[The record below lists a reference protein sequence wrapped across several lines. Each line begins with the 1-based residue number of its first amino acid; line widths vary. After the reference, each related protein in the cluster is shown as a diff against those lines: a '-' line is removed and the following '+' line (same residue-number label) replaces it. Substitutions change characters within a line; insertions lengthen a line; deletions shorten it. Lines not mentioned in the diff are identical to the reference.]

1 MPYRLQAILA
11 DNVIDYLKYHITF
24 HDKMDNGLTFNGID
38 KVTVN
43 EEETPLSGTPTSDP
57 NRFDY
62 ATSRASMEKRPEV
75 DFDNHVKDGAMRT
88 LSFTKWLYDVDGVNR
103 LHYPDDP
110 TLFTFRLYL
119 GNENE
124 DAGNLPLADMYDYHV
139 KDPDGNYCRFN
150 KSTQK
155 FESLGKTDYDALNEQ
170 EKVAATFTTS
180 IYGTIS
186 KIPADY
192 TVEVRDLIVGV
203 RSPRDTHCAW
213 KTDICG
219 LIQSRPSI
227 IARLRSQEPCRSTRI
242 RRSGSATRRAGA

>member
-1 MPYRLQAILA
+1 MTYKGTTTNAKYASSFTPAGGTEQYEDVFFLKPGQAV
-11 DNVIDYLKYHITF
+11 VIDLPEDTLEYYIVECGV
-24 HDKMDNGLTFNGID
+24 NPSVYD

-62 ATSRASMEKRPEV
+62 ATSRDSMENRPEV

-139 KDPDGNYCRFN
+139 KDPDGNYCR
-150 KSTQK
+150 
-155 FESLGKTDYDALNEQ
+155 LRC
-170 EKVAATFTTS
+170 
-180 IYGTIS
+180 
-186 KIPADY
+186 AD
-192 TVEVRDLIVGV
+192 
-203 RSPRDTHCAW
+203 
-213 KTDICG
+213 
-219 LIQSRPSI
+219 
-227 IARLRSQEPCRSTRI
+227 
-242 RRSGSATRRAGA
+242 